1 MAQGIVELLN
11 TEIGGVD
18 VSIPINLFL
27 QSTEVLNMMLKCWIL
42 PREL

>member
-18 VSIPINLFL
+18 VSIPMSLFL
-27 QSTEVLNMMLKCWIL
+27 QIRKPKYDSEMLDL
-42 PREL
+42 LGEL